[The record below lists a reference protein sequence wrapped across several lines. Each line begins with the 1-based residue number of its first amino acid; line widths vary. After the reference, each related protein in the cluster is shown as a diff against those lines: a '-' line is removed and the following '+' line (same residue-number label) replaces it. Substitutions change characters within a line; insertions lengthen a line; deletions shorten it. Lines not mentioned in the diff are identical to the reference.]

1 MQQIRALQE
10 MVRNQP
16 ARGSENVLDSVEM
29 KVLQRNLDAAQAE
42 LQKTESRLS
51 EINQS
56 KSKVEQ
62 NLLRSR
68 QELDDLQ
75 KSMNSHIATQ
85 SEGQQIELDALRAEL
100 SVLKQ
105 SVGTAQR
112 LHRRKKPWRSKP
124 TPSRRKWTKRS

>member
-1 MQQIRALQE
+1 MQQIHALQE

-16 ARGSENVLDSVEM
+16 AGGSKNVLDSVEM

-75 KSMNSHIATQ
+75 KSVESHVATQ
-85 SEGQQIELDALRAEL
+85 SQGQQIELDALRAEL

-105 SVGTAQR
+105 SVGMMQR
-112 LHRRKKPWRSKP
+112 HYSRNKP
-124 TPSRRKWTKRS
+124 